1 MAKITLG
8 QRPKT
13 FSKTVSFPM
22 LDGTTGQITVK
33 YRYRTRKEYGSMVD
47 QMVAEANKAAEAAG
61 KAPQAE
67 FSMEAHLGHTSEQNA
82 AYILVAV
89 ESWDLDKELSADTA
103 QELADELPAAALA
116 IIECYRAAITE
127 GRLGN

>member
-47 QMVAEANKAAEAAG
+47 QMVAEANKAAAG
-61 KAPQAE
+61 C
-67 FSMEAHLGHTSEQNA
+67 
-82 AYILVAV
+82 
-89 ESWDLDKELSADTA
+89 SA
-103 QELADELPAAALA
+103 
-116 IIECYRAAITE
+116 CHH
-127 GRLGN
+127 